1 MENKPISFER
11 YYDMT
16 PADFEELASTR
27 DQQVRDIGV
36 KIEKL
41 VHELPRLAAEAT
53 ILPITRTM
61 ISIELALTADFT
73 YNPSIHGSSQGF
85 HILIEDGDGESI
97 LYYQYW
103 LLKEKYAEE
112 TQHIHFTVPLFEPIC
127 PHFFLRIFSDT

>member
-1 MENKPISFER
+1 
-11 YYDMT
+11 MT

-73 YNPSIHGSSQGF
+73 YNPSTKLPNNPAATSAHTLSNF
-85 HILIEDGDGESI
+85 
-97 LYYQYW
+97 
-103 LLKEKYAEE
+103 
-112 TQHIHFTVPLFEPIC
+112 
-127 PHFFLRIFSDT
+127 

>member
-73 YNPSIHGSSQGF
+73 YNSSIHGSSQGF
-85 HILIEDGDGESI
+85 HILIEEGDG
-97 LYYQYW
+97 
-103 LLKEKYAEE
+103 
-112 TQHIHFTVPLFEPIC
+112 
-127 PHFFLRIFSDT
+127 